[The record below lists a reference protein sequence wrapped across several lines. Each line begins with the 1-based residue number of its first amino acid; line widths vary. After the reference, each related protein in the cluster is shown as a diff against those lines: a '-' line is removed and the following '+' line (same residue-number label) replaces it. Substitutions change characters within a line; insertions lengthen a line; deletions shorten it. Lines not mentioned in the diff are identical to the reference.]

1 MIMMIFLKSIFVV
14 WRFPALGIRSIFI
27 TQHISG
33 KLGLLK
39 PSGEFLTN
47 AQGGRDEL
55 EPR

>member
-1 MIMMIFLKSIFVV
+1 MIMMILKSIFVV

-33 KLGLLK
+33 KLGLKK